1 MKFLILMNH
10 EMTQEQR
17 PDALKTLGVSEFGE
31 PPEEISSIWSS
42 IPADVE
48 TIEAILS
55 PVKAWLDSQA
65 NAGDVVLVQGDF
77 GAVYHMVNHAFSKK
91 LVPVY
96 ATTSR
101 EVVEKVK
108 EDGSVEI
115 TRVFR
120 HRRFRRYSQPYP

>member
-17 PDALKTLGVSEFGE
+17 PDAIKMLGVAEFVE
-31 PPEEISSIWSS
+31 PPEEISNIWSA

-55 PVKAWLDSQA
+55 PVKVWLDSHA

-96 ATTSR
+96 ATTQR
-101 EVVEKVK
+101 KVEEKVN
-108 EDGSVEI
+108 DNGCVEI

-120 HRRFRRYSQPYP
+120 HQRFRLYQR